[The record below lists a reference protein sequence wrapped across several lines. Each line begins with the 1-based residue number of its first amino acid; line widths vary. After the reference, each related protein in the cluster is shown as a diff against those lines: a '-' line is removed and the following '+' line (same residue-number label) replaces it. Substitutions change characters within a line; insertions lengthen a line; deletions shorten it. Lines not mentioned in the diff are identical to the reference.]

1 MPANDH
7 LKLSI
12 VVPCHNEQDNIQELW
27 RRSRDAAKACVGD
40 SFELVLVNDGSSD
53 NTWPVIADLAKAED
67 RVLSINLS
75 RNYGHQ
81 LALTAGLTHCSG
93 DRILVLDADLQD
105 PPELLTDMMKL
116 MDDGA
121 DVVYGQ
127 RKEREGETWFKKAS
141 ASWFYWLLRKS
152 VDIEIPA
159 NAGDFRLVS
168 RRVVDA
174 FLSMPEQHRFVRGMV
189 SWIGYKQV
197 ALRYDRA
204 PRLHGETSYTLGRM
218 LRFAADAIT
227 GFSTKPLR
235 IASYLGLMSGAFGVI
250 LLIYILISLIA
261 ARPVAGWTS
270 LMAVVAVLGSATL
283 VVLGV
288 IGEYIGRMYVEVKGR
303 PLYLISEVIGGMAA
317 PHAATCPHCGK
328 PLGASVGRHPE
339 TT

>member
-1 MPANDH
+1 M
-7 LKLSI
+7 S
-12 VVPCHNEQDNIQELW
+12 
-27 RRSRDAAKACVGD
+27 
-40 SFELVLVNDGSSD
+40 
-53 NTWPVIADLAKAED
+53 
-67 RVLSINLS
+67 
-75 RNYGHQ
+75 
-81 LALTAGLTHCSG
+81 
-93 DRILVLDADLQD
+93 
-105 PPELLTDMMKL
+105 L
-116 MDDGA
+116 MDEGA

-189 SWIGYKQV
+189 SWIGFKQV
-197 ALRYDRA
+197 ALQYDRA

-235 IASYLGLMSGAFGVI
+235 VASYLGILSGAFGIV
-250 LLIYILISLIA
+250 LLIYILISLVA

-288 IGEYIGRMYVEVKGR
+288 IGEYVGRMYVEVKGR
-303 PLYLISEVIGGMAA
+303 PLYLVSDVVGSDNPGIGAA
-317 PHAATCPHCGK
+317 RCPHCGMA
-328 PLGASVGRHPE
+328 LSASHGHPSE
-339 TT
+339 